1 MSASHIMNAVTRATP
16 RPAPKPAPAARREA
30 VETDAEP
37 VREKERRP
45 DASRPEFAALLA
57 LLAGM
62 GPQVRTDLV
71 QQLPEEAASLVDHL
85 LQGDGQA
92 DGLLAIGSEQGA
104 ARTKPMGDEHAS
116 EDLTYAT
123 LHGPPA
129 EVAGDGVVDLM
140 AYARARD
147 PRAESAPATTTD
159 LTSSAARSSASVPA
173 NEQALETLARVA
185 AQRGRSLEQMLAVGD
200 ARGAETRAALD
211 ALLSQA
217 GSPAGARLAALQLL
231 RTTATQALM
240 APTAD
245 AGGMAALP
253 TGARLDDPRLNGVL
267 TAAAAAAESAV
278 RRAADRWA
286 VAGVHTHGHDVA
298 TPIKDLETVA
308 PALRSKVARVIDR
321 MKNEYGHDVT
331 VVETARTQERQ
342 DWLYEQGRSRSGPVV
357 TWTRDSAHT
366 RGEAVD
372 VLIDGSWDNAA
383 GFARLQRIAREE
395 GLRTLGMKDPG
406 HLELAGAGAPVD
418 PAAAATFKVDRQVP
432 RAEPTASAAGVAQ
445 VAGVAGVA
453 RVADTSGTARLAGP
467 GAGVADGLAAYAA
480 QAQAGRNGSS
490 SGNEAGAGN
499 SQQFGRG
506 ERDARHVG
514 QVVHEPRDSA
524 APAFGAL
531 GTSGSAG
538 MAGTAATDRATAP
551 TAAGSVQAERVAD
564 IQQMRADAPAAP
576 LSRMTLNIDHANGT
590 QETIT
595 VDVRGNTVQ
604 TQITTDAATADR
616 IRLRSADLQDSLGQH
631 GLESK
636 RLRVGASAPQDTV
649 EIGRT
654 LASEREG
661 LRVGA
666 ATSSASQDGAAG
678 NGQRDR
684 APAREW
690 SQEESRR
697 EQAARARDERQQQQ
711 DRQERQDRQRR
722 ATPFFG
728 IE

>member
-1 MSASHIMNAVTRATP
+1 MSASHIMNAVTRAAP
-16 RPAPKPAPAARREA
+16 RPASMTAPAARREN
-30 VETDAEP
+30 VETDTEP
-37 VREKERRP
+37 VREKKRRP

-85 LQGDGQA
+85 LQGDSQA

-104 ARTKPMGDEHAS
+104 ARTKPMGDEPAS
-116 EDLTYAT
+116 EDLTHAA

-147 PRAESAPATTTD
+147 PRAELPTTTTD
-159 LTSSAARSSASVPA
+159 LTATAARTAAPVPA

-185 AQRGRSLEQMLAVGD
+185 TQRGGSLEQMLAVGD
-200 ARGAETRAALD
+200 ARGAEARAALD

-217 GSPAGARLAALQLL
+217 GSPAGARLAALQL
-231 RTTATQALM
+231 RTTATQAFM
-240 APTAD
+240 APAAD
-245 AGGMAALP
+245 ANGMATLP
-253 TGARLDDPRLNGVL
+253 TGARLDDSRLNGAL

-278 RRAADRWA
+278 RRAADRSA
-286 VAGVHTHGHDVA
+286 VAGVHTHGLDVA

-406 HLELAGAGAPVD
+406 HLELAGAGAPID
-418 PAAAATFKVDRQVP
+418 PAASATFKVDRQIP
-432 RAEPTASAAGVAQ
+432 RAEPTASTAGVAQ
-445 VAGVAGVA
+445 VAGVASVA
-453 RVADTSGTARLAGP
+453 RVADTSGTARLIGP
-467 GAGVADGLAAYAA
+467 NTGVADGLAAYAA
-480 QAQAGRNGSS
+480 QAQAGRHGSNSS

-499 SQQFGRG
+499 GQSSGRG

-514 QVVHEPRDSA
+514 HEHRDNA
-524 APAFGAL
+524 VPAFGVL

-538 MAGTAATDRATAP
+538 VAGATATDRATALS
-551 TAAGSVQAERVAD
+551 AAGSVQAERVAD

-576 LSRMTLNIDHANGT
+576 LSRMTLNIDHASGT

-636 RLRVGASAPQDTV
+636 RLRVGASTPQDTV

-654 LASEREG
+654 LAGEREG

-666 ATSSASQDGAAG
+666 ASSSSSQDGAAG

-684 APAREW
+684 APARES